1 MIYDKVISEKI
12 REIDLVLE
20 KLTVEQRLRMWG
32 NNSHPKKL
40 DFEKTIGNT
49 TYIVTSH
56 FNLSA
61 SEDMVQK
68 IERMLRED

>member
-1 MIYDKVISEKI
+1 MIYDKEISDKI
-12 REIDLVLE
+12 REIDLVLD
-20 KLTVEQRLRMWG
+20 KLTVEQRLRLWG
-32 NNSHPKKL
+32 NRRHTKNL

-61 SEDMVQK
+61 TEDMVQK
-68 IERMLRED
+68 LERMMLEG

>member
-1 MIYDKVISEKI
+1 MIYDKEISEKI
-12 REIDLVLE
+12 REIELVLE
-20 KLTVEQRLRMWG
+20 KLTVEQRLRFWG
-32 NNSHPKKL
+32 DKRHPKNL

-56 FNLSA
+56 FNRSA

-68 IERMLRED
+68 IERMMLDD